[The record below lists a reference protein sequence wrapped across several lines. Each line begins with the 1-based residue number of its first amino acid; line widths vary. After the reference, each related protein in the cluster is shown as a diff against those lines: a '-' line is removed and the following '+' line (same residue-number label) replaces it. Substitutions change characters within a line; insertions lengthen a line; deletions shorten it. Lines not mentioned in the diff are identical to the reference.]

1 MLAHNLVEFVEVDNP
16 AVAVDNPVVA
26 VDNPVV
32 VVDNPVAVVDSL
44 AVVVDIG
51 LVATS
56 LQREV
61 DGRTCLHSVR
71 SEHSRNSGPRAVE
84 FPLVAQQHMAKYP
97 HNIDK
102 FVSGHII
109 LLFRYIVGIV
119 RLLFFCCCF
128 FFLIG
133 PSSPQEKLQAA
144 VAVTSLPPPSTR
156 PRNNCT

>member
-61 DGRTCLHSVR
+61 DGRTCLRSVR

-84 FPLVAQQHMAKYP
+84 FPLVAQQHMTKYP

-102 FVSGHII
+102 FVSGQLFFYFDTSWV
-109 LLFRYIVGIV
+109 LLL
-119 RLLFFCCCF
+119 LLFFPF
-128 FFLIG
+128 FPLIG
-133 PSSPQEKLQAA
+133 PSSW
-144 VAVTSLPPPSTR
+144 
-156 PRNNCT
+156 